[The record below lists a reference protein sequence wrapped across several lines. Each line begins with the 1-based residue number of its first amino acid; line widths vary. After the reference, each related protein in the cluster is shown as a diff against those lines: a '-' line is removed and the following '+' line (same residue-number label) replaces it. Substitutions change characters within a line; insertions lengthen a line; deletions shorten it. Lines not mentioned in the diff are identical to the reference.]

1 MSVEYDKHFEK
12 LFEIWIAAEKEGY
25 HRAEYCLGILFLSTG
40 KAELLPK
47 AVALLKRAAKQKY
60 AFTVGSMV
68 KPRKQSRNYSTYAMF
83 ALGRCY
89 ENGLG
94 VRRNYKSALKWY
106 KAAEANITSD
116 LVNYPDPWGDAE
128 SARISRLINNEAYF
142 GEKASEEDALFEDI
156 SRANEGDAAAQNR
169 LGHRYYYGQGVEK
182 NVDLA
187 LELLKESARGE
198 IEAAIHKLADHF
210 ESEGNYKEAARYF
223 RAYTEIQIK
232 DRRRRL
238 GW

>member
-40 KAELLPK
+40 KAELLSK
-47 AVALLKRAAKQKY
+47 AVLLLKRAAKQKY
-60 AFTVGSMV
+60 AYTVGLMV

-128 SARISRLINNEAYF
+128 SARIRYLINKEAVF
-142 GEKASEEDALFEDI
+142 GEKPNEEETLMQDI
-156 SRANEGDAAAQNR
+156 SRVKEGDTAAQNL

-187 LELLKESARGE
+187 LELFEESARGGN
-198 IEAAIHKLADHF
+198 EAAIHKLADHF
-210 ESEGNYKEAARYF
+210 ESEGNYIEAARYL